1 MKKIASIL
9 FVLIFAFTASANNL
23 PKNDFNQAINEKNQ
37 KADKVEVYYF
47 HGDRRCVTCKAVG
60 SVSQELV
67 ESKYKDNPKV
77 KFIEINIDESG
88 NEEIVKKFQVT
99 ASGLYVYN
107 GEDIVNITVF
117 AFQNAITNPDKLK
130 NKLIQLISRDL

>member
-1 MKKIASIL
+1 MKKIFSIL
-9 FVLIFAFTASANNL
+9 FVVIFFQTNSSFAVQSDDFFGVQESVTAT
-23 PKNDFNQAINEKNQ
+23 
-37 KADKVEVYYF
+37 DKVVVYYF

-88 NEEIVKKFQVT
+88 NEDIVRKFRVT
-99 ASGLYVYN
+99 GSGLYVSN
-107 GEDIVNITVF
+107 GVDNVNITAF
-117 AFQNAITNPDKLK
+117 AFQYAINNPDKLK
-130 NKLIQLISRDL
+130 NKLIQLINRDL